1 MQSSQPSNQR
11 GNSSSPCS
19 YEKAVVRVEM
29 LESRQQRLYTF
40 PTIIIIII
48 IRTPSAIVS
57 VCILSARHSLNQHLK
72 TKINKV
78 LKIDTH

>member
-40 PTIIIIII
+40 PTIIIII
-48 IRTPSAIVS
+48 RKPSAIVS
-57 VCILSARHSLNQHLK
+57 VCILLARHNLNQHLK

-78 LKIDTH
+78 LK